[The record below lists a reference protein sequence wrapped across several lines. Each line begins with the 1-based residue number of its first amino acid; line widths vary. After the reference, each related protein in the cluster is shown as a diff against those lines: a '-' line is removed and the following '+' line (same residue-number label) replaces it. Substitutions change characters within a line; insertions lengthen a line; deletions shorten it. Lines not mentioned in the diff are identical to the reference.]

1 MAIEPNQI
9 KILDAA
15 EKIMSNKGLSN
26 SSIAEIAKNAGVTDS
41 VIYRFFKGKEDLLF
55 SIAGTRMKDILK
67 YLDEHLQGI
76 SDPESRLRKMIWFHL
91 YYNDTYREYARLLL
105 LQCRSNKNFYQHN
118 AYSLIRQYAGILLG
132 ILDDGFKRQ
141 DFRPDLNMRLVRDMI
156 FGLLDWENL
165 GCLAAKETEDT
176 VSDLEDIMALITP
189 IISIKTMPFDTKIDK
204 SDKIIRAAESV
215 FAESGYHQAT
225 IAQIARRSGVAEGT
239 VYEYFENKEHLLL
252 SIPEL
257 RFKTHID
264 RLSEAFEIRNPV
276 KKLKRLI
283 RYHFLLY
290 LTEPDFLKV
299 FLLHIQLNPLFYTS
313 HAHETFRE
321 YSNLFEQIIEEGKK
335 DGSIR
340 SDVNTRVSKNLFFGA
355 FCHMA
360 LRWLILDEKTK
371 PDKYAEID
379 QVTSLLTRA
388 VSS

>member
-141 DFRPDLNMRLVRDMI
+141 DFRPDLNMRL
-156 FGLLDWENL
+156 G
-165 GCLAAKETEDT
+165 ET
-176 VSDLEDIMALITP
+176 
-189 IISIKTMPFDTKIDK
+189 
-204 SDKIIRAAESV
+204 
-215 FAESGYHQAT
+215 
-225 IAQIARRSGVAEGT
+225 
-239 VYEYFENKEHLLL
+239 
-252 SIPEL
+252 
-257 RFKTHID
+257 
-264 RLSEAFEIRNPV
+264 
-276 KKLKRLI
+276 
-283 RYHFLLY
+283 
-290 LTEPDFLKV
+290 
-299 FLLHIQLNPLFYTS
+299 
-313 HAHETFRE
+313 
-321 YSNLFEQIIEEGKK
+321 
-335 DGSIR
+335 
-340 SDVNTRVSKNLFFGA
+340 
-355 FCHMA
+355 
-360 LRWLILDEKTK
+360 
-371 PDKYAEID
+371 
-379 QVTSLLTRA
+379 
-388 VSS
+388 